1 MRAELI
7 GHFEPCMTEIY
18 LHIDARMAD
27 YIRTHPY
34 IRHAATL
41 TYLPVTITR
50 PENLTLLFGLTEI
63 NVTVNVMSS
72 RRRRVGKLV
81 ARLCRRF
88 S

>member
-34 IRHAATL
+34 VSKQASEQRVMCRRYIVTSFISGIMLTCDSSVAVVYWRKTL
-41 TYLPVTITR
+41 YGCP
-50 PENLTLLFGLTEI
+50 
-63 NVTVNVMSS
+63 VNV
-72 RRRRVGKLV
+72 
-81 ARLCRRF
+81 
-88 S
+88 